1 MITLL
6 ENVVTVETD
15 EELEMIEL
23 FLEEHY
29 FDFDLLVNHF
39 LVYDPTEE
47 LFEEFLD
54 SDLEVLMN
62 EGTAQRKV
70 VIRNGKRKII
80 FKCKPGEKKIGPRR
94 CVRRKSSELAKMR
107 RRARRAARKSKNK
120 RGRAL
125 RKRKISLR
133 RRKTLGGTNKKHK
146 H

>member
-1 MITLL
+1 MITIL
-6 ENVVTVETD
+6 ENIITVDTE
-15 EELEMIEL
+15 EELGMVEL
-23 FLEEHY
+23 FLEEHN
-29 FDFDLLVNHF
+29 FDYDLLVNNF
-39 LVYDPTEE
+39 LIYDPTEE

-54 SDLEVLMN
+54 SDLEVILN
-62 EGTAQRKV
+62 EGTAERKV
-70 VIRNGKRKII
+70 VIRGGKRKII

-125 RKRKISLR
+125 RKRRISLR
-133 RRKTLGGTNKKHK
+133 RRKTLGGMKKHK

>member
-1 MITLL
+1 MITIL
-6 ENVVTVETD
+6 ENVITVDTD
-15 EELEMIEL
+15 EELGMVEL
-23 FLEEHY
+23 FLEEHN
-29 FDFDLLVNHF
+29 FDYDLLVNNF
-39 LVYDPTEE
+39 LVYDPAEE

-54 SDLEVLMN
+54 SDLEVLLD

-70 VIRNGKRKII
+70 VIRGGKRKII

-125 RKRKISLR
+125 RKRRISLR
-133 RRKTLGGTNKKHK
+133 RRKTLGGIKKHK